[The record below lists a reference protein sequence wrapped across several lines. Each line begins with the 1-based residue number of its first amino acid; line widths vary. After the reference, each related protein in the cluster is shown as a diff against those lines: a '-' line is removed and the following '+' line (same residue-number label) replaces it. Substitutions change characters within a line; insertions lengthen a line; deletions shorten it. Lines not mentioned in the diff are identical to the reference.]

1 MQISRGNKCN
11 FPVHSEKMLIPVVK
25 INAHSQ
31 FPEKINYVFPVP
43 NENKYPSQVPVKT
56 IDFVPNPGDN
66 ALESRFPVNAKRQF
80 PIQLNC
86 SFPVPVNKIA

>member
-1 MQISRGNKCN
+1 
-11 FPVHSEKMLIPVVK
+11 MLIPVVK

-31 FPEKINYVFPVP
+31 FPEKINPVP
-43 NENKYPSQVPVKT
+43 KENKYPSQVPVKT